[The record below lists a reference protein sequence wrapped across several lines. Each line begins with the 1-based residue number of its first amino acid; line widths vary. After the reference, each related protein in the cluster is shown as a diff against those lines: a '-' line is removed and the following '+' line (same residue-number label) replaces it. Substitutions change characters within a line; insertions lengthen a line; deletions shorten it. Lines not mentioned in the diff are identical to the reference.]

1 MNDMKK
7 SKPILIVG
15 SIALDTIETSFGR
28 RENIVGGS
36 TTYATVAA
44 GKSAPV
50 HVVGII
56 GTDFPATGQAIYDQ
70 FASDLTDLKV
80 RDGATFRWGGRYHS
94 NGDDRTTLF
103 TELGVFGDFNP
114 QLSSINKSISLV
126 FLANIHPQLQLS
138 VIKQSQPG
146 ALIVTDTMNLW
157 IDTTPGELAEVI
169 KRTNVLLINET
180 EAQALGATGDLDQ
193 AARRLL
199 DMGPR
204 IVVIKQG
211 SQGAALYED
220 NNRITIGVFPVR
232 KVIDPTGAGDT
243 FGGGFVAALAGSS
256 DYQEALVNGTA
267 LASFCVEGFGIESL
281 VEAQP
286 ADIEQ
291 RKELLQSTVK
301 A

>member
-1 MNDMKK
+1 MNYMKK

-28 RENIVGGS
+28 REDIIGGS

-56 GTDFPATGQAIYDQ
+56 GTDFPAAGQAIYDQ

-80 RDGATFRWGGRYHS
+80 SDGATFRWGGRYHA

-103 TELGVFGDFNP
+103 TELGVFGNFNP
-114 QLSSINKSISLV
+114 QLSSINQSIALV
-126 FLANIHPQLQLS
+126 FLANIHPRLQLS
-138 VIKQSQPG
+138 VIEQSRPG

-157 IDTTPGELAEVI
+157 IETTPGELAEVL

-180 EAQALGATGDLDQ
+180 EAQALGATSDLDQ
-193 AARRLL
+193 AARALQEL
-199 DMGPR
+199 GPQ

-211 SQGAALYED
+211 SRGAALYKGND
-220 NNRITIGVFPVR
+220 RITIGVFPVA

-243 FGGGFVAALAGSS
+243 FGGGFMAALAGSG
-256 DYQEALVNGTA
+256 DYRAALVNGSA
-267 LASFCVEGFGIESL
+267 LASFCVEGFGIEAL
-281 VEAQP
+281 VTAQP

-291 RKELLQSTVK
+291 RKVILQRTIR